1 MNPVRVLIVS
11 GGSLDYGGIS
21 SWMLSYAAEFDRN
34 LVAVDF
40 LVHDLEPGAREI
52 DALALGAKVYHV
64 PFRGKQPFAN
74 QRGIERAIG
83 AGYDAVHAHMDGMN
97 AYPLEIAK
105 RCGVPARI
113 SHSHNTDFLTNHP
126 LKRMLHEAAR
136 KRIPKSATHLFACSE
151 AAGRFLYGSTIY
163 DSGHVSLVRNA
174 IDAGRFQFDPVA
186 RARLRS
192 EFGVGDRLLIGH
204 IGRFDLRQ
212 KNQLFLLEAFAEAKH
227 SRPNLML
234 ALVGDGA
241 DRAQIESRIQ
251 GLNLQDDVLLLGYR
265 ENVSALYAAF
275 DCFALPSL
283 FEGLGIVLIEA
294 QASGLNCIA
303 SNVVPHETQL
313 GSCTY
318 LPLEI
323 SAWADA
329 FADEE
334 AKTDRVCPA
343 AEVAAQGYD
352 IHTAAKS
359 LQQFYQEA
367 VKGG

>member
-1 MNPVRVLIVS
+1 MNPIRVLFVS

-40 LVHDLEPGAREI
+40 LVHDLEPGARET

-105 RCGVPARI
+105 RCGVPVRI

-126 LKRMLHEAAR
+126 LKRALHEAAR
-136 KRIPKSATHLFACSE
+136 KRIPISATHLFACSE
-151 AAGRFLYGSTIY
+151 AAGRFLYGNVVY
-163 DSGHVSLVRNA
+163 DSGRVSLVRNA
-174 IDAGRFQFDPVA
+174 ICADRFQFDPVA
-186 RARLRS
+186 RAHLRK
-192 EFGVGDRLLIGH
+192 EIGVGDRLLIGH

-212 KNQLFLLEAFAEAKH
+212 KNQLFLLEAFAAAKQAK
-227 SRPNLML
+227 PELML

-241 DRAQIESRIQ
+241 DRAYIESRIQ
-251 GLNLQDDVLLLGYR
+251 ELNLTDDVLLLGYR
-265 ENVSALYAAF
+265 EDVGALYSAF
-275 DCFALPSL
+275 DCFTMPSL

-303 SNVVPHETQL
+303 SDAVPHETQL
-313 GSCTY
+313 GNCTY

-323 SAWADA
+323 GIWADA
-329 FADEE
+329 LAHLEVKNSR
-334 AKTDRVCPA
+334 ACPA
-343 AEVAAQGYD
+343 EEIAAQGYD

-359 LQQFYQEA
+359 LQQFYLEA
-367 VKGG
+367 VNRG

>member
-1 MNPVRVLIVS
+1 MNPVRVLFVS

-21 SWMLSYAAEFDRN
+21 SWMLSYAAEFDRC

-40 LVHDLEPGAREI
+40 LVHGMELGAREI

-64 PFRGKQPFAN
+64 PYRGKQPLAN

-105 RCGVPARI
+105 RYGVPVRI

-126 LKRMLHEAAR
+126 FKRALHEAAR

-163 DSGHVSLVRNA
+163 DSGRVSLVRNA
-174 IDAGRFQFDPVA
+174 IDADRFQFDPVT
-186 RARLRS
+186 RERLRT
-192 EFGVGDRLLIGH
+192 ELGVSDRFVIGH

-241 DRAQIESRIQ
+241 DRAQIESRMRE
-251 GLNLQDDVLLLGYR
+251 LSLTDDVLLLGYR
-265 ENVSALYAAF
+265 EDVSALYSVF
-275 DCFALPSL
+275 DCFVLPSL

-303 SNVVPHETQL
+303 SDVVPHETQL
-313 GSCTY
+313 GNCTY
-318 LPLEI
+318 LPMEI
-323 SAWADA
+323 GVWADA
-329 FADEE
+329 FARAQVKNSRKCPTEE
-334 AKTDRVCPA
+334 I
-343 AEVAAQGYD
+343 AAQGYD

>member
-1 MNPVRVLIVS
+1 MNPVRVLFVS

-40 LVHDLEPGAREI
+40 LVHGMEPGAREA

-105 RCGVPARI
+105 RYGVPVRI

-126 LKRMLHEAAR
+126 FKRALHEAAR

-163 DSGHVSLVRNA
+163 DSGRVSLVRNA
-174 IDAGRFQFDPVA
+174 IDTDRFQFDPVA
-186 RARLRS
+186 RERLRT
-192 EFGVGDRLLIGH
+192 ELGVSDRLLIGH

-212 KNQLFLLEAFAEAKH
+212 KNQLFLLESFAEAKH

-234 ALVGDGA
+234 ALVGDGV
-241 DRAQIESRIQ
+241 DRAQIESRICE
-251 GLNLQDDVLLLGYR
+251 LKLANDVLLLGYR
-265 ENVSALYAAF
+265 EDVSALYSAF
-275 DCFALPSL
+275 DCFVLPSL

-294 QASGLNCIA
+294 QASGLSCIA
-303 SNVVPHETQL
+303 SDVVPHETQL
-313 GSCTY
+313 GNCNY
-318 LPLEI
+318 LPLKI
-323 SAWADA
+323 GDWADA
-329 FADEE
+329 FARAQVKNSRE
-334 AKTDRVCPA
+334 CPA
-343 AEVAAQGYD
+343 EEISAQGYD

-367 VKGG
+367 VKGR

>member
-1 MNPVRVLIVS
+1 MNPVRVLFVS

-40 LVHDLEPGAREI
+40 LVHGMEPGARES
-52 DALALGAKVYHV
+52 DAISLGAKVYHV
-64 PFRGKQPFAN
+64 PFRGKQPFTN
-74 QRGIERAIG
+74 QRGIQRAIG
-83 AGYDAVHAHMDGMN
+83 AGYDAVHTHMDGMN

-105 RCGVPARI
+105 RYGVPVRI

-126 LKRMLHEAAR
+126 LKRALHDAAR

-151 AAGRFLYGSTIY
+151 AAGRFLYGNTIY
-163 DSGHVSLVRNA
+163 GSGRVTLVRNA
-174 IDAGRFQFDPVA
+174 IEAGKFQFDPVA
-186 RARLRS
+186 RERIRA
-192 EFGVGDRLLIGH
+192 EIGAGDRFLVGQV
-204 IGRFDLRQ
+204 GRFDLRQ
-212 KNQLFLLEAFAEAKH
+212 KNQLFLLKAFAAAKLAKP
-227 SRPNLML
+227 RMML

-241 DRAQIESRIQ
+241 DREQIETLIRELS
-251 GLNLQDDVLLLGYR
+251 LANDVLLLGYR
-265 ENVSALYAAF
+265 EDVGALYSAF

-303 SNVVPHETQL
+303 SDAVPHETQL
-313 GSCTY
+313 GNCTY

-323 SAWADA
+323 GVWADA
-329 FADEE
+329 LARAESKSDRAFPAEE
-334 AKTDRVCPA
+334 IV
-343 AEVAAQGYD
+343 EQGYD
-352 IHTAAKS
+352 IHTAAKA

-367 VKGG
+367 VIRE

>member
-1 MNPVRVLIVS
+1 MNPVRVLFVS

-40 LVHDLEPGAREI
+40 LVHDLVPGAREAE
-52 DALALGAKVYHV
+52 ALALGAKVYHV
-64 PFRGKQPFAN
+64 PFRGKQPLAN

-105 RCGVPARI
+105 RCGVPVRI

-126 LKRMLHEAAR
+126 LKRALHEAAR
-136 KRIPKSATHLFACSE
+136 KRIPGSATHLFACSE
-151 AAGRFLYGSTIY
+151 AAGRFLYGNTVY
-163 DSGHVSLVRNA
+163 DSGRVLLIRNA
-174 IDAGRFQFDPVA
+174 ISADRFQFDTVA
-186 RARLRS
+186 REHLRK
-192 EFGVGDRLLIGH
+192 EIGVDDRLLIGH

-212 KNQLFLLEAFAEAKH
+212 KNQLFLLEAFASAKQ
-227 SRPNLML
+227 SRPELML
-234 ALVGDGA
+234 ALVGDGM
-241 DRAQIESRIQ
+241 DRAQIELRIRE
-251 GLNLQDDVLLLGYR
+251 LSLTDDVLLLGYR
-265 ENVSALYAAF
+265 EDVGALYSAF
-275 DCFALPSL
+275 DLFALPSL

-303 SNVVPHETQL
+303 SDTVPHETQL
-313 GSCTY
+313 GNCIY

-323 SAWADA
+323 GAWTDA
-329 FADEE
+329 LAHLEVKNSRACPTEE
-334 AKTDRVCPA
+334 I
-343 AEVAAQGYD
+343 AAQGYD

-367 VKGG
+367 VNRG